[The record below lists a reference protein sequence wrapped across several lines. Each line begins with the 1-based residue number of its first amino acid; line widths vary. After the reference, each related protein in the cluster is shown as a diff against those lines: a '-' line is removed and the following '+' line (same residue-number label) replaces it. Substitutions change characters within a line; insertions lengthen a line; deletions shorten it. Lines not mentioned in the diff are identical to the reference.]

1 MHTIR
6 SSKSYY
12 VAAFVLGSLIALLIA
27 APARSAEI
35 FGHVERPTSSADA
48 GIGPS

>member
-12 VAAFVLGSLIALLIA
+12 VAAFVLGSLIALLVA
-27 APARSAEI
+27 APARSAEMLVD
-35 FGHVERPTSSADA
+35 VERPMSSADA
-48 GIGPS
+48 AIASS

>member
-12 VAAFVLGSLIALLIA
+12 VAAFVLGSLIALLVA
-27 APARSAEI
+27 APARSAEM
-35 FGHVERPTSSADA
+35 VDVARPISSAIA
-48 GIGPS
+48 GIASR

>member
-6 SSKSYY
+6 STKSYY

-27 APARSAEI
+27 APARSAEML
-35 FGHVERPTSSADA
+35 VDVKRPVSSAID
-48 GIGPS
+48 GIASS